1 MRLVSLVATAAVA
14 LLAAGPAYAKTTKA
28 KYDCKGGSTLTVVF
42 KDNKARVTVP
52 GAEPIMLTQAMSGDG
67 FLYTKKGYSLRGVG
81 NKATWTPGRGKPL
94 TCRAR

>member
-1 MRLVSLVATAAVA
+1 MFIPIAAAAAAAA
-14 LLAAGPAYAKTTKA
+14 LLAAGPAAASTKA
-28 KYDCKGGSTLTVVF
+28 KYDCKGGAKLTVVF
-42 KDNKARVTVP
+42 KGNKAKVSVP
-52 GAEPIMLTQAMSGDG
+52 GAEPVTLTQALSGDG

>member
-1 MRLVSLVATAAVA
+1 MHFYTAIAAAAAAA
-14 LLAAGPAYAKTTKA
+14 LFAAGPAAASTKA
-28 KYDCKGGSTLTVVF
+28 KYDCKGGTTLTVVF

-52 GAEPIMLTQAMSGDG
+52 GAEPIMLTQALSGDG

-81 NKATWTPGRGKPL
+81 NKATWTPGKGKPL

>member
-1 MRLVSLVATAAVA
+1 MKLVIAAAAGAALLVASA
-14 LLAAGPAYAKTTKA
+14 AYASTKA
-28 KYDCKGGSTLTVVF
+28 KYHCNGGVTMTVTF

-52 GAEPIMLTQAMSGDG
+52 GAEAIMLTQAVSGDG

-94 TCRAR
+94 TCKAR

>member
-1 MRLVSLVATAAVA
+1 MKIITIATAAAAA
-14 LLAAGPAYAKTTKA
+14 LFASGTAQASTKA

-42 KDNKARVTVP
+42 KDQKARVTVP

-94 TCRAR
+94 TCKAR

>member
-1 MRLVSLVATAAVA
+1 MKIVAIATAATAA
-14 LLAAGPAYAKTTKA
+14 LLASGAAHASTKA
-28 KYDCKGGSTLTVVF
+28 KYDCKGGATLTVTF

-81 NKATWTPGRGKPL
+81 NKATWTPGKGKPL
-94 TCRAR
+94 TCKAR

>member
-1 MRLVSLVATAAVA
+1 MKFIAIAAASAAAMLASGTAHAS
-14 LLAAGPAYAKTTKA
+14 TKA
-28 KYDCKGGSTLTVVF
+28 KYDCKGGVTMTVVF

-52 GAEPIMLTQAMSGDG
+52 GAEPIMLTQALSGDG

-94 TCRAR
+94 TCKAR